1 VTEALGLY
9 NKDPERDDSK
19 VVDYLEF
26 CIQRALP
33 GSFPPLPLTT
43 AKLTR
48 FMFFIVRYRKI
59 SNGWKGALT
68 WRRAIVRWL
77 APMQI
82 DPFYGVDAAVETL
95 VHNSFAN
102 TVLQRRY
109 VKVPMTMELFTAIWQ
124 LLGTGSE
131 LFELERTLF
140 LLYQVGGYR
149 AATFTLSTDKR
160 AWARLVRLMHVSF
173 FTAADGTRAAFIVLP
188 ETKTTASWRPVG
200 HVLRANPSGDR
211 SRCAVHRLEALVVAR
226 LAAGA
231 DPTEP
236 IFINPNN
243 NRPYSRN
250 VFVSHLKVYI
260 DAVASRFILGRRL
273 PRPASKYVS
282 AISFRRGVLSRLA
295 GANVPAQEI
304 AVFADHAHIDS
315 QLAYICETWEAPG
328 VTAEHLYR
336 GM

>member
-1 VTEALGLY
+1 MG
-9 NKDPERDDSK
+9 
-19 VVDYLEF
+19 
-26 CIQRALP
+26 RAC
-33 GSFPPLPLTT
+33 
-43 AKLTR
+43 
-48 FMFFIVRYRKI
+48 
-59 SNGWKGALT
+59 
-68 WRRAIVRWL
+68 
-77 APMQI
+77 
-82 DPFYGVDAAVETL
+82 AADT
-95 VHNSFAN
+95 
-102 TVLQRRY
+102 
-109 VKVPMTMELFTAIWQ
+109 
-124 LLGTGSE
+124 

-211 SRCAVHRLEALVVAR
+211 SRCAVHRLETLIVAR